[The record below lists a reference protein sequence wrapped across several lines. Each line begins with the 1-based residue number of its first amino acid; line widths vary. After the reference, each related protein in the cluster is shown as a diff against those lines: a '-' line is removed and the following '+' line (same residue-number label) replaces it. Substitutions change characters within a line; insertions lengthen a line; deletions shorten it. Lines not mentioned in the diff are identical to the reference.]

1 MPNDIFM
8 VARPAEN
15 PIDNEQPQN
24 REKIR
29 QILKMAHQIV
39 HKDPLKILEKVA
51 KIIDLSHL
59 NDLARRFCLLLA
71 EESPKALLD
80 NQHLI
85 KGQVWAERALKIA
98 RANRGRKS

>member
-1 MPNDIFM
+1 M
-8 VARPAEN
+8 VAKPTEN
-15 PIDNEQPQN
+15 PRGNEQPQN

-29 QILKMAHQIV
+29 QILKMAHRVV
-39 HKDPLKILEKVA
+39 HKNPLKILEKVA
-51 KIIDLSHL
+51 KIIDLPHL

-85 KGQVWAERALKIA
+85 KEQVWAEKVLKIA